1 MSEKMTTF
9 ALKCYNTASR
19 GSNISLNRL
28 NLFIMETLV
37 KGESPASFLLS
48 KISSFFMI
56 MKHKF
61 TLSLAVALMATAVCG
76 AAPVKVK
83 HATANHAK
91 NSFKMGRALVEAPNV
106 DKMEAGKVTVLSP
119 KSSVA
124 PKADINVTIAY
135 VADKGSNILGSSIY
149 NKESGMFHKD
159 NTGANTVT
167 MKVPAGT
174 YDMFASYI
182 SDYSEVYYVFRE
194 EVEITADTTI
204 TLAQSEATTPI
215 NIRTVDH
222 EGKPLY
228 MPVYNAQYQ
237 LVDEGTAEDFSS
249 ASFFILNG
257 YGSVTTVLGG
267 GYKYQGH
274 DTDFFVNNVSSR
286 YKLCEMREI
295 GIGEVYW
302 FNKYV
307 VEDLSKPTTV
317 TNDPAR
323 FAQYNQK
330 FEQTPEWVEYP
341 ENHVP
346 GYYMSAMYNNY
357 CLMGQQSYI
366 PWMPTE
372 DFTTKFYI
380 DMPEEAD
387 GDDTFNMTVK
397 PLMGEYMEEDT
408 WDGYTEYYYT
418 FTRGQQVMG
427 DADGVKFVAAGYDE
441 YGNFNAPEGEYRSQ
455 FYPGNPAFSYGLD
468 ETEGE
473 VVMGAACPINSLRA
487 DAYEDGGYE
496 YVDLYYNYVGRYG
509 ELRDAD
515 YYSYN
520 VWVDEQALDGD
531 LYEMVFNNENVLVD
545 GIEGK
550 NVTTIR
556 FHQDAADHIAP
567 TLQMLEFRRDGKVTD
582 RLETPKG
589 AVMNFA
595 GGDFVSHF
603 DSWNWSGYLT
613 WQPATATAAY
623 APNGTD
629 SWTDLEVVEDQ
640 SKFYM
645 PGFGQYFSASLGDVE
660 GEDEWFDVKITLT
673 DQAGNTQ
680 EQVISPAFYVKSNY
694 TAISDVKVGNTT
706 VKVVNGSIVAD
717 GAVEVFTMDGRRVDA
732 SNLGHGIYV
741 VRVNGKET
749 TKVAL

>member
-1 MSEKMTTF
+1 MKKDL
-9 ALKCYNTASR
+9 LKIA
-19 GSNISLNRL
+19 
-28 NLFIMETLV
+28 V
-37 KGESPASFLLS
+37 V
-48 KISSFFMI
+48 
-56 MKHKF
+56 
-61 TLSLAVALMATAVCG
+61 AVALCASNAQAAT
-76 AAPVKVK
+76 PFKVK
-83 HATANHAK
+83 HAPASHAK
-91 NSFKMGRALVEAPNV
+91 SSFTMGRTMIEAPSM

-119 KSSVA
+119 KSSVS
-124 PKADINVTIAY
+124 PKANVNVTIAY
-135 VADKGSNILGSSIY
+135 VAEKGSNILGASIY
-149 NKESGMFHKD
+149 SKENGMFHKD
-159 NTGANTVT
+159 NTGTSSV
-167 MKVPAGT
+167 KISVPAGT

-204 TLAQSEATTPI
+204 TLAQSEATTPL

-222 EGKPLY
+222 NGNPLY
-228 MPVYNAQYQ
+228 MPVYNSSYQ
-237 LVDEGTAEDFSS
+237 QVDEGTAEDFSS
-249 ASFFILNG
+249 ASFFVLKG

-274 DTDFFVNNVSSR
+274 DTDFFVNSVSSR

-295 GIGEVYW
+295 GVGETYW

-307 VEDLSKPTTV
+307 IDDLSKPTTV
-317 TNDPAR
+317 TNDPTR
-323 FAQYNQK
+323 FAKYDQK
-330 FEQTPEWVEYP
+330 FEQTPEWADYP
-341 ENHVP
+341 ENHIP

-366 PWMPTE
+366 PWMPTT

-380 DMPEEAD
+380 DLPEDTD
-387 GDDTFNMTVK
+387 GDDCFNMTVK
-397 PLMGEYMEEDT
+397 PLMGEYMEEDS

-427 DADGVKFVAAGYDE
+427 DADGIKFVASGYDE

-455 FYPGNPAFSYGLD
+455 FYPGNPAFSHNLD
-468 ETEGE
+468 DIEGDI
-473 VVMGAACPINSLRA
+473 VMGAACPINSLRA

-496 YVDLYYNYVGRYG
+496 YIDLYYNYVGRYG

-520 VWVDEQALDGD
+520 VWVEENELDNGV
-531 LYEMVFNNENVLVD
+531 YEMVFNNENVLYN

-550 NVTTIR
+550 NVTTVHI
-556 FHQDAADHIAP
+556 QQSGADHVAP
-567 TLQMLEFRRDGKVTD
+567 TLQMLEFARNGKVTD
-582 RLETPKG
+582 QLETPSG

-603 DSWNWSGYLT
+603 DTWYWSGYLT
-613 WQPATATAAY
+613 WQPATAQAAY
-623 APNGTD
+623 SAFGRNE
-629 SWTDLEVVEDQ
+629 WTDLKVVEDQ

-645 PGFGQYFSASLGDVE
+645 PGFGQYFSASLADVE

-680 EQVISPAFYVKSNY
+680 EQVISPAFYVKSNV
-694 TAISDVKVGNTT
+694 TAINDVKVGNTV
-706 VKVVNGSIVAD
+706 VKVVNGTIVAD
-717 GAVEVFTMDGRRVDA
+717 GSVEVFTIDGRRVDA
-732 SNLGHGIYV
+732 DKLGHGIFV
-741 VRVNGKET
+741 VRVNGNET
-749 TKVAL
+749 AKVAL